1 MKKLLAVIFVLALA
15 PMAFAQNNAIDA
27 GSMIIGGNI
36 YFTSYSGDL
45 HKDDKSPL
53 YGKTAYGLV
62 PSLQYFVIPGLA
74 VGAQLKYEGTK
85 NPEDFK
91 FTKYGIGPVAAFYI
105 TAAENIYPFAQI
117 AFNYEKWK
125 IDTEKATYWTLPL
138 SVGCVFMVSKQVGI
152 NAEFAYTFENAK
164 PDGGSSIKG
173 RTMDLRLGVKAFIL

>member
-45 HKDDKSPL
+45 HKTGSPMEAKSAM
-53 YGKTAYGLV
+53 GFV
-62 PSLQYFVIPGLA
+62 PSLQYFIIPGLA
-74 VGAQLKYEGTK
+74 VGAEVIYETSK
-85 NPEDFK
+85 NDSDIK
-91 FTKYGIGPVAAFYI
+91 TTMYGIGPVAAFYI
-105 TAAENIYPFAQI
+105 TAAENIFPFAQI
-117 AFNYEKWK
+117 AYEYKKWK
-125 IDTEKATYWTLPL
+125 LDTDKATVMNIPL

-152 NAEFAYTFENAK
+152 NAEFTYTFENVK

-173 RTMDLRLGVKAFIL
+173 TTMDLRLGVKAFIL